1 MHNLSALNN
10 EGEINVTASDFD
22 IYEDTKLM
30 NTALGTI
37 KVNAVSNWKI
47 ETTNYGKVY
56 IAPNQELRVFG
67 TTFTNDAT
75 SLQAYGSIDN
85 QGVLGVVAG
94 TSDPVINNYGYIKN
108 YKGAKTYVT
117 YNQTSSASFAKFFNQ
132 TSNKMGTIEL
142 STATDNVSVSNAT
155 NTGFIKYTWDS
166 AAEAN
171 GNKYVT
177 PSKDVKYNY
186 LIVDRDI
193 ALVDAAPEIK
203 YIEIKASKEVVISC
217 DPDDAFYTSRKKAEG
232 TQNIEGIGFIL
243 PVGQKANIKEGN
255 ALNPSAVFLKGTLY
269 LGGNFEYTGNYTS
282 YLGGTFTDMNN
293 IIKY

>member
-1 MHNLSALNN
+1 
-10 EGEINVTASDFD
+10 
-22 IYEDTKLM
+22 M

-94 TSDPVINNYGYIKN
+94 TSNPVINNYGYIKN

-117 YNQTSSASFAKFFNQ
+117 NNQTTSASFATFFNQ

-155 NTGFIKYTWDS
+155 DTGFIKYTWDS

-217 DPDDAFYTSRKKAEG
+217 DPEDAFYTSRKPE
-232 TQNIEGIGFIL
+232 NSGIGFIL

-269 LGGNFEYTGNYTS
+269 LGGIFDCGAYTS
-282 YLGGTFTDMNN
+282 YLGGTSTDVNN